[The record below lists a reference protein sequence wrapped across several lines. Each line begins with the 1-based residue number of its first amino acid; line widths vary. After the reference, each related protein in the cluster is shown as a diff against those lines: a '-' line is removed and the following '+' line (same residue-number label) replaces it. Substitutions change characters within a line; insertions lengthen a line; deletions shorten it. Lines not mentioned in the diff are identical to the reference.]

1 MQKFEKQYLKLMKKI
16 NTHGIIKDTRNAR
29 TKSLFG
35 ESIKI
40 SKEEGFPLLQSRKIF
55 FKGLLGELAAFM
67 RGPKNIKDFKKQ
79 GCNYWNL
86 WCDKKDGAIRL
97 SYGNEW
103 INWGSSANNPTGI
116 NQWEEI
122 VKLVKINKYDRRLII
137 SGWNPEAIKNGNLS
151 LPCCH
156 HNYQFSIETIDNKDY
171 INIMYTMRS
180 ADLAIGVPSN
190 IIMAY
195 VINLLMRSL
204 LQQNGIDVDLG
215 DITMV
220 FGDVHIYEEHWEKT
234 KEQYS
239 IKNKINIMYTKPII
253 PQIEKEFF
261 NTSIYEFNPNHIKIS
276 GYDPKTK
283 IKYKLYA

>member
-16 NTHGIIKDTRNAR
+16 NDTGTIKETRNAR

-40 SKEEGFPLLQSRKIF
+40 TKEEGFPLLQSRKIF
-55 FKGLLGELAAFM
+55 YKGLLGELAAFM
-67 RGPKNIKDFKKQ
+67 RGPKNVKDFKDQ

-86 WCDKKDGAIRL
+86 WADKESGDMRL

-103 INWGSSANNPTGI
+103 LNWGSSANNPTGI

-122 VKLVKINKYDRRLII
+122 VKLVKVNKYDRRLII
-137 SGWNPEAIKNGNLS
+137 SGWNPEAVKYGDLS

-156 HNYQFSIETIDNKDY
+156 TFYEFSIDTIDGKDY
-171 INIMYTMRS
+171 MNIMYVMRS

-190 IIMAY
+190 MIMAY
-195 VINLLMRSL
+195 TMSLLMQSL
-204 LQQNGIDVDLG
+204 LQQNGIKVELG

-220 FGDVHIYEEHWEKT
+220 FGDVHIYEEHWKKT

-239 IKNKINIMYTKPII
+239 LYNKIKTIFTKPIT
-253 PQIEKEFF
+253 PKIEKEFF
-261 NTSIYEFNPNHIKIS
+261 ETSIYEFNPNHIKIF
-276 GYDPKTK
+276 GYDPKMK